1 MKKRI
6 ALSILGLLVIIG
18 TLAGVKTLQIKDLIA
33 AGESM
38 QPPPTAITAISVQ
51 SANWETTL
59 SSIGTLEASQ
69 GVVITADL
77 TGRVSRLFF
86 DGGEVVSAGDLLLE
100 QETSTED
107 AQLSAAE
114 SDLVL
119 AQSNLDR
126 VSRLWRSRT
135 VSRSEFDAARSQAS
149 AAQAQVDNI
158 TSSLQKKRITAPFDG
173 RLGLRLV
180 DIGQDLS
187 QGVPIV
193 SLQAFDPMRV
203 NFSLPQRALAQL
215 TQGLDVRVSSN
226 AVPGRIFEG
235 KVTAIDT
242 EIDSDTRTVRTQ
254 ATLDVTSGTGAALPE
269 LLPGMFVSVDVV
281 LPQVKPVLMVPLT
294 AVSFATFGDSVFV
307 LESNDD
313 EQLVARQQFVQ
324 LGERRG
330 DFVEITKGLNE
341 GDTVANDGVFKLRN
355 GAPVKVN
362 DGGSEPSITPQ
373 PDNA

>member
-6 ALSILGLLVIIG
+6 ALAIFGLLVVIG
-18 TLAGVKTLQIKDLIA
+18 TLGGVKALQIKDLIA

-38 QPPPTAITAISVQ
+38 VPPPTSITAIDVEQ
-51 SANWETTL
+51 YEWETTL
-59 SSIGTLEASQ
+59 GAIGTLEASQ

-77 TGRVSRLFF
+77 PGRVSQLYF
-86 DGGEVVSAGDLLLE
+86 DGGEKVTAGALLLE

-107 AQLSAAE
+107 TQLSAAD
-114 SDLVL
+114 SDLEL

-126 VSRLWRSRT
+126 VTRLWNSKV
-135 VSRSEFDAARSQAS
+135 VSRSEFDAARSEAS

-158 TSSLQKKRITAPFDG
+158 NASLSKKQITAPFDG

-187 QGVPIV
+187 SGVAIV

-203 NFSLPQRALAQL
+203 NFSLPQRALAQVR
-215 TQGLDVRVSSN
+215 QGIEVRVTTN
-226 AVPGRIFEG
+226 AVPD
-235 KVTAIDT
+235 KVFGGYITAIDT
-242 EIDSDTRTVRTQ
+242 EIDSATRTVRVQ
-254 ATLDVTSGTGAALPE
+254 ATLDVTQDAGTTLPE
-269 LLPGMFVSVDVV
+269 LLPGMFASVQVV
-281 LPQVKPVLMVPLT
+281 LAEIKPVLTVPLT

-307 LESNDD
+307 IEPNEDD
-313 EQLVARQQFVQ
+313 QLIARQQFVQ

-330 DFVEITKGLNE
+330 DFVEITKGVNE
-341 GDTVANDGVFKLRN
+341 GESVAKDGVFKLRN
-355 GAPVKVN
+355 GAPVTIN
-362 DGGSEPSITPQ
+362 EGGSEPSLNPQ

>member
-6 ALSILGLLVIIG
+6 AISLLGLVLIIG
-18 TLAGVKTLQIKDLIA
+18 TLGGVKALQIKDLIA

-38 QPPPTAITAISVQ
+38 LPPPTAITAIDVEK
-51 SANWETTL
+51 ADWETTL
-59 SSIGTLEASQ
+59 SAIGTLEASQ
-69 GVVITADL
+69 GVSITANL
-77 TGRVSRLFF
+77 PGRVSRLYF
-86 DGGEVVSAGDLLLE
+86 DGGELVSAGDILLE

-114 SDLVL
+114 ADLVL

-158 TSSLQKKRITAPFDG
+158 TSSLLKKRITAPFDG
-173 RLGLRLV
+173 RLGLRMA
-180 DIGQDLS
+180 DIGQDLA

-203 NFSLPQRALAQL
+203 NFSLPQEALAKVKANL
-215 TQGLDVRVSSN
+215 EVKVISN
-226 AVPGRIFEG
+226 AVPDQVFEG
-235 KVTAIDT
+235 KITAIDT
-242 EIDSDTRTVRTQ
+242 EINAVTRTVSAQ
-254 ATLDVTSGTGAALPE
+254 ATLESTPDSNTNLPA
-269 LLPGMFVSVDVV
+269 LLPGMFVSVEVV
-281 LPQVKPVLMVPLT
+281 LPDVKPVLMVPLT
-294 AVSFATFGDSVFV
+294 AVSFATYGDSVFV
-307 LESNDD
+307 IETNEDD
-313 EQLVARQQFVQ
+313 QPIARQQFVQ

-330 DFVEITKGLNE
+330 DFVDVTKGLNE
-341 GDTVANDGVFKLRN
+341 GEVVANDGVFKLRT
-355 GAPVKVN
+355 GAPVKIIE
-362 DGGSEPSITPQ
+362 DGSEPELNPQ